1 MKKRY
6 ALILLFALIMCQAF
20 AQPTTNAPTPPTRSA
35 ANVISV
41 FSDAYTNLSGSN
53 FFPYWGQPPV
63 YTTPSEITISGNKIL
78 SYPDMTY
85 QGLTFGAQNLSN
97 MDSLHLDIWSPN
109 LSEIEIY
116 LSRGGGGSANEKLVT
131 KTLTMSPTA
140 PGTWNPINIKLTDY
154 ISQDNF
160 PLTSIIEFKFVSKT
174 PSRGTV
180 YIDNIYFYTNNQL
193 PTITGFTMP
202 SNKKLGDAS
211 FTITAPTSNS
221 AGAFTYSS
229 GNTDVAT
236 ISGTTVTIKG
246 SGTAIITASQAANG
260 SYDAGSATASLVVGF
275 DPPTTAAP
283 MASTPSG
290 SVISLFSNT
299 YTNRVIDT
307 WSTSWDNADVSD
319 TVIAGNDT
327 KKYSNLVFSGTEFT
341 GANSINATAMN
352 FLHVDIW
359 TPNASPLKLKLVDF
373 GANNAFDGGDDKT
386 SIEYVLTPAPTP
398 GTWTSY
404 NIPLSNFTGLDTKAN
419 LSQMLFVGSNTTVY
433 FDNVYLSAVTT
444 LPVALAEFKAVKAGN
459 TAQLSWRTL
468 SELNNKGFAVERS
481 ADGAAWAQIQFV
493 NAAGAGIYSTVD
505 KSPLSGVNYYRLKQ
519 VDNDGKQAYSTTA
532 LVNFAGNNA
541 VAFSFYPNPA
551 KAKITVALQT
561 IQSSKASV
569 SLVNVDGKIV
579 KTIPLT
585 SQQSNSNIQIA
596 VSDIAKGNY
605 FLVLKDGASTK
616 SSKVLVD

>member
-1 MKKRY
+1 M
-6 ALILLFALIMCQAF
+6 LFALTMCQAF

-41 FSDAYTNLSGSN
+41 YSDAYSSLSGTDFN
-53 FFPYWGQPPV
+53 PNWGQ
-63 YTTPSEITISGNKIL
+63 TGFGSASEIAISGNNIRR
-78 SYPDMTY
+78 YANINY
-85 QGLTFGAQNLSN
+85 QGVQFASAINATSMTN
-97 MDSLHLDIWSPN
+97 LHLDIWTSDCTAFDVFLISPGPV
-109 LSEIEIY
+109 EQ
-116 LSRGGGGSANEKLVT
+116 AVT
-131 KTLTMSPTA
+131 ITPTA
-140 PGTWNPINIKLTDY
+140 SGWKSIDI
-154 ISQDNF
+154 
-160 PLTSIIEFKFVSKT
+160 PLASYTTPAKNNLIQFKFVST
-174 PSRGTV
+174 PFGGPTV
-180 YIDNIYFYTNNQL
+180 YLDNIYFWTNATL

-202 SNKKLGDAS
+202 NNKKVGDVPFA
-211 FTITAPTSNS
+211 ITAPTSNS

-229 GNTDVAT
+229 SNTDVAT
-236 ISGTTVTIKG
+236 VSGSNITIVG
-246 SGTAIITASQAANG
+246 SGSSTISVSQAANG
-260 SYDAGSATASLVVGF
+260 IYSTGSASATLSVGF
-275 DPPTTAAP
+275 NPPSTAAP
-283 MASTPSG
+283 MPSTTSG

-307 WSTSWDNADVSD
+307 WSAGWDQADVID
-319 TVIAGNDT
+319 TTIAGNDT
-327 KKYSNLVFSGTEFT
+327 KKYSNLNYSGIEFT

-359 TPNASPLKLKLVDF
+359 TPNSTPLKLKLVDF
-373 GANNAFDGGDDKT
+373 GANNAYDGGDDKN

-419 LSQMLFVGSNTTVY
+419 LSQMLFIGSNTTVY

-444 LPVALAEFKAVKAGN
+444 LPVALAEFNAVKAAN

-481 ADGAAWAQIQFV
+481 ANGTTWAQIQFV
-493 NAAGAGIYSTVD
+493 SAAGAGNYSTID
-505 KSPLSGVNYYRLKQ
+505 KNPLNGVNYYRLKQ
-519 VDNDGKQAYSTTA
+519 VDNDGKLAYSSTA
-532 LVNFAGNNA
+532 FINFAGNDA

-551 KAKITVALQT
+551 KAKITLALQT
-561 IQSSKASV
+561 IQSNKASV

-585 SQQSNSNIQIA
+585 SQQSNSNIQIS

-605 FLVLKDGASTK
+605 FLVLKDGSSVK
-616 SSKVLVD
+616 SSKILVD